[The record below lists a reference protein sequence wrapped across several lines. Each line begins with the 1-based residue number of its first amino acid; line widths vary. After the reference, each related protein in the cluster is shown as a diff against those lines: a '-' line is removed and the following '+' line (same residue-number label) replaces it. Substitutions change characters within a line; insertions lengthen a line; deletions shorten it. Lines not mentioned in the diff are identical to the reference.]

1 LLGGQFWET
10 FIPSYEIAVG
20 SVIVIFGFI
29 GILNVLADSGN
40 RKNVDFALCIII
52 LVKIDSNGFI
62 FVGYVVNF
70 ALDCGFSIITVV
82 GVSGFYPC
90 CGYGSTSSL

>member
-1 LLGGQFWET
+1 MS
-10 FIPSYEIAVG
+10 SYEIAVG
-20 SVIVIFGFI
+20 GVIFGFI
-29 GILNVLADSGN
+29 GVLNILADTGN
-40 RKNVDFALCIII
+40 SKNIDFALCIIN